1 MTTKESKTLE
11 LPDFITVRELATLME
26 TSPITI
32 IKELMTSGIMANI
45 NQQIDF
51 DTAAIIIGEMG
62 YEAKSETAAEEE
74 EAEAAPQEQAAEAHD

>member
-1 MTTKESKTLE
+1 MSTQDKQAIE
-11 LPDFITVRELATLME
+11 LLDFLTVRELATLMD

-51 DTAAIIIGEMG
+51 DTAAIV
-62 YEAKSETAAEEE
+62 AEELGFEDVQYVE
-74 EAEAAPQEQAAEAHD
+74 EVEEDVADRTVL